1 MENFKKKL
9 KNIFS
14 LNAFIFL
21 ILIFYVAVF
30 WVLVAWGLMTS
41 FKSYSDFRINIF
53 GLPKEWVW
61 NYSFI
66 FKMFKYKVDLPS
78 GGSDYVGMFEMTL
91 NSVLYS
97 VGCSLA
103 SAFTPMLVGYM
114 CARYKN
120 T

>member
-66 FKMFKYKVDLPS
+66 FKSSRIFAIISGTSTILP
-78 GGSDYVGMFEMTL
+78 VP
-91 NSVLYS
+91 
-97 VGCSLA
+97 
-103 SAFTPMLVGYM
+103 SAPQAT
-114 CARYKN
+114 
-120 T
+120 